1 MLFYRTVCIAFFLT
15 FLVFVAATDHHSNV
29 NWAFR
34 NRHSIRDEE
43 YPCDRD
49 MGSSKSSDSI
59 STEIST
65 HLNVSTEISTHLN
78 VSTEISTH
86 LNVSTEISTHLNV
99 STTLY
104 VSMEQIEVTWTPILN
119 SCKDDFIGIYFAETP
134 TLTGILVIIKITS
147 LR

>member
-1 MLFYRTVCIAFFLT
+1 MLFYRTVYIAFLLT
-15 FLVFVAATDHHSNV
+15 ILVFVAATDHHSNI

-59 STEIST
+59 
-65 HLNVSTEISTHLN
+65 STEISTHLN

-119 SCKDDFIGIYFAETP
+119 SCKDDFIGIYFAETSI
-134 TLTGILVIIKITS
+134 LTGILVIIKMTS
-147 LR
+147 L

>member
-78 VSTEISTH
+78 VST
-86 LNVSTEISTHLNV
+86 
-99 STTLY
+99 TLY